1 MIKISVVLTT
11 KNEEK
16 NIGELLES
24 LSNQEEP
31 YEVLVVDS
39 DSTDK
44 TQEIIM
50 KYSKINKNI
59 KLLIHP
65 GTRAKSM
72 NYGIQKATG
81 DAVAFIGGDDVA
93 DKNWIKEI
101 RNGLK
106 KGDIIV
112 GELLPTKEE
121 KIKHI
126 ENVKLFH
133 KGVNVSYPG
142 TNTTYKKEILDKIG
156 GFDPWFSS
164 AEDLEINLRAI
175 DAGYKIIEHKNAK
188 VYYRP
193 RGTPL
198 NFLKQS
204 FWYGYGRKLLGL
216 KYGNIW
222 GKHSMS
228 DVIKNQI
235 SFFGLIRL
243 LIRFFGYIYCVI
255 TVRNYS
261 TVKEP
266 KIDLSQS

>member
-1 MIKISVVLTT
+1 MMKISVVLTT

-39 DSTDK
+39 ESTDK
-44 TQEIIM
+44 TQEII
-50 KYSKINKNI
+50 KEYSKKKKNI

-65 GTRAKSM
+65 GTRAESM
-72 NYGIQKATG
+72 NYGIQQSTG
-81 DAVAFIGGDDVA
+81 EAVTFIGGDDVA
-93 DKNWIKEI
+93 DKNLIKEI

-106 KGDIIV
+106 DSDIIV
-112 GELLPTKEE
+112 GELISTGKGRV
-121 KIKHI
+121 KQI

-164 AEDLEINLRAI
+164 AEDLEINLRAVE
-175 DAGYKIIEHKNAK
+175 AGYKIVENKKAK

-193 RGTPL
+193 KGTPVK
-198 NFLKQS
+198 FLRQS

-222 GKHSMS
+222 GKHSAT
-228 DVIKNQI
+228 DVIKNQT
-235 SFFGLIRL
+235 SFFGLVRL
-243 LIRFFGYIYCVI
+243 FVGFIGYIYCVI
-255 TVRNYS
+255 KVRNYN
-261 TVKEP
+261 
-266 KIDLSQS
+266 